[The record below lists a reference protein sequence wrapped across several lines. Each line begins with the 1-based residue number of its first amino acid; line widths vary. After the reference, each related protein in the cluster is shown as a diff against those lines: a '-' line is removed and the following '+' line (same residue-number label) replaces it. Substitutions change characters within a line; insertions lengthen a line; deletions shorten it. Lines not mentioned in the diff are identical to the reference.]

1 MAENVNHSPDT
12 YVAKI
17 STKHQGCKWD
27 VWYRDEIET
36 LKWRYGLKFTLA
48 SHGFPATHGFLV
60 KTVFPNWVSLG
71 VSQNTAPLAP
81 NVGLFLY
88 KNNHLITHPLFTVN
102 SPHCLCAPVTN
113 SPHLFLLFFFEIWSN
128 FNKLETHDQWL
139 WCWLHNKKAPGA

>member
-1 MAENVNHSPDT
+1 MSITVQTHTLQKSAPNIRVVNETYDT
-12 YVAKI
+12 
-17 STKHQGCKWD
+17 
-27 VWYRDEIET
+27 ET
-36 LKWRYGLKFTLA
+36 RSRRWSDGMDWNLHWHRMVSLRQ
-48 SHGFPATHGFLV
+48 HGFLV